1 MALGRT
7 RSRWMRASVRWGRS
21 EHARP
26 RGIHCRAGP
35 CPDRVLRPLSV
46 GGAAPSGDQQARH
59 RPLPASPDVGGMEMG
74 GGSDFVDPQARKM
87 AGNLWAA
94 RGADGIWRL
103 GAGVDP
109 GVRSD
114 GRWRSRRNAPGPGFV
129 RYVAVLFS
137 DDAGATQLWRLC
149 PDWGAPAAS

>member
-21 EHARP
+21 EHAGL

-46 GGAAPSGDQQARH
+46 DRAAPSGDQQARH
-59 RPLPASPDVGGMEMG
+59 RPVPASPDVGGMEMG
-74 GGSDFVDPQARKM
+74 GGSDFVHPQAGKM

-94 RGADGIWRL
+94 RGAYGVLRL
-103 GAGVDP
+103 GAGVNS
-109 GVRSD
+109 GVRAD
-114 GRWRSRRNAPGPGFV
+114 GRWRSLLNAPGTGYV
-129 RYVAVLFS
+129 VNVAV
-137 DDAGATQLWRLC
+137 
-149 PDWGAPAAS
+149 